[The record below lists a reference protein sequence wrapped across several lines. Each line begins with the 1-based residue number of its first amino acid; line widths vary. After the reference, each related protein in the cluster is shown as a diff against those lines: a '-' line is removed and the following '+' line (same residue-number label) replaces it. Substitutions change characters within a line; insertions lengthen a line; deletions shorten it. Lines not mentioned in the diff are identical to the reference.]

1 MAVVLL
7 APDLRQRRVWT
18 LPPSGQ
24 YRVTRSVRHRQP
36 SGLTAPKSSTAGMR
50 ARITIADVTLGNN
63 LAIESGR
70 SQLAHRTALLC
81 PGRHQTLKRTYQRRP
96 ARTQLEQTERHG

>member
-1 MAVVLL
+1 
-7 APDLRQRRVWT
+7 
-18 LPPSGQ
+18 
-24 YRVTRSVRHRQP
+24 
-36 SGLTAPKSSTAGMR
+36 MR

-81 PGRHQTLKRTYQRRP
+81 TGRQQTLKQTCQRRP
-96 ARTQLEQTERHG
+96 PRTQSGR

>member
-1 MAVVLL
+1 
-7 APDLRQRRVWT
+7 
-18 LPPSGQ
+18 
-24 YRVTRSVRHRQP
+24 
-36 SGLTAPKSSTAGMR
+36 MR

-81 PGRHQTLKRTYQRRP
+81 PGRQQTLKQTYQRRP
-96 ARTQLEQTERHG
+96 ARTQSG